1 MSPPVPTSLVRVTPL
16 IVRFK
21 EGRGRWSVEQI
32 KSSFLNVLCR
42 DFAVFDVY
50 TVDSLT
56 LSLPRFRSLSLSF
69 QREGRVICLP
79 RSANA
84 QTTMGS
90 EGAKKKEEEKDNWRD
105 WTVGSFWREERP
117 NSAPRTAI
125 TDMGSHWG
133 MGRRGKYE
141 IWKKKW
147 AIREW

>member
-56 LSLPRFRSLSLSF
+56 LSLPRFRSLSHF
-69 QREGRVICLP
+69 KEREESSASRSLP
-79 RSANA
+79 MHRPPW
-84 QTTMGS
+84 
-90 EGAKKKEEEKDNWRD
+90 EVRERKRKRKKKITGEIGQSGAFEEKKDQILPQEQR
-105 WTVGSFWREERP
+105 
-117 NSAPRTAI
+117 
-125 TDMGSHWG
+125 
-133 MGRRGKYE
+133 
-141 IWKKKW
+141 
-147 AIREW
+147 

>member
-56 LSLPRFRSLSLSF
+56 LSLPRFRSLSHF
-69 QREGRVICLP
+69 KEREESSASRGLP
-79 RSANA
+79 MHRPPW
-84 QTTMGS
+84 
-90 EGAKKKEEEKDNWRD
+90 EVRERKRKRKKKITGEIGQSGAFEEKKDQILPQEQR
-105 WTVGSFWREERP
+105 
-117 NSAPRTAI
+117 
-125 TDMGSHWG
+125 
-133 MGRRGKYE
+133 
-141 IWKKKW
+141 
-147 AIREW
+147 